1 MHIFYATL
9 QGEIRLFRT
18 AINFTFGSP
27 QESQIPWELSKEES
41 NESLSTYN
49 EMIDEK
55 KDLSGLARCLE
66 LPVKQLWKM
75 MVYQTL

>member
-1 MHIFYATL
+1 MFSH
-9 QGEIRLFRT
+9 
-18 AINFTFGSP
+18 SDH
-27 QESQIPWELSKEES
+27 IPWELSKEES

-66 LPVKQLWKM
+66 LPVYFLQMQLWKI